1 MCTTYQIKRIGLYF
15 EDKNSKIHIYNL
27 QLSKIEKMSAF
38 AQLLPTR
45 FDELIYYYVIRPSCA
60 FLLASTLLFVECDS
74 GSFIVKK
81 GKIQQK

>member
-45 FDELIYYYVIRPSCA
+45 FDELINVIRPSCA